1 MRSESDFQK
10 YVVDFFHTGKRG
22 ARPKD
27 SVCLKASNDSDAITQ
42 ATSLA
47 RHTYH
52 HHFQVRAVAS
62 GVHTVIYRRSS
73 PVAMAA

>member
-1 MRSESDFQK
+1 MRSESDLSK
-10 YVVDFFHTGKRG
+10 YVVEFFHTGNRG

-27 SVCLKASNDSDAITQ
+27 TICLKASNESDALMQ
-42 ATSLA
+42 AAWLA

-52 HHFQVRAVAS
+52 HHFQVRAVAN
-62 GVHTVIYRRSS
+62 GVHTIIYRSS